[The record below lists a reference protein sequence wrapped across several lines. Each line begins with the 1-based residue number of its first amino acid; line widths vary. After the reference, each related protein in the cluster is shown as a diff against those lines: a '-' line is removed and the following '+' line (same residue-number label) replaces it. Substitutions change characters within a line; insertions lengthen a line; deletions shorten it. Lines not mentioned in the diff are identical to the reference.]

1 MPMYRS
7 SYFASL
13 GCLLF
18 LIPVT
23 RAQVPCC
30 PQFPPPILPQSEIYK
45 ADWYSRHLEAL
56 GETSIFP
63 VPSNRVRQ
71 SYIFTRLQ
79 TSHRSIFV
87 RIDVGPDGS
96 STLTKK
102 VGGLKAKGSTNRI
115 QLTTLELAKEQT
127 LTFLTDLEQTH
138 RWLLAIPE
146 PIKGEQDH
154 RAEWSVE
161 WRRDGEYGGMTS
173 WDTKNGYMQELS
185 LNLALKIVLMKYRG
199 ESVIR

>member
-1 MPMYRS
+1 
-7 SYFASL
+7 
-13 GCLLF
+13 
-18 LIPVT
+18 
-23 RAQVPCC
+23 
-30 PQFPPPILPQSEIYK
+30 
-45 ADWYSRHLEAL
+45 
-56 GETSIFP
+56 
-63 VPSNRVRQ
+63 
-71 SYIFTRLQ
+71 LQ

-87 RIDVGPDGS
+87 HIDVGPDGS

-102 VGGLKAKGSTNRI
+102 VGGLKAKGSTNRL
-115 QLTTLELAKEQT
+115 QLTTLELTKEQT

-161 WRRDGEYGGMTS
+161 WMRDGEYGGMTS
-173 WDTKNGYMQELS
+173 WDIKKGHMQELS
-185 LNLALKIVLMKYRG
+185 LNLALKIVFMKYRG